1 MKKNKN
7 FHKILRQPNLLVGGF
22 ITLFII
28 MVAIFAPALAPFDP
42 VNDAD
47 LMVSETPPGAPYY
60 LGTDIQGRDI
70 LSRVIYGARVS
81 LAVGLVSQTL
91 NTIIGV
97 LLGLSAGFFGG
108 WWDDLVMGLTNVML
122 SIPALVFALAIMAL
136 LGPGLINV
144 FIAMGF
150 TNWSFSCRITRSQA
164 LSAKNLDYVK
174 AARAL
179 GYGRIR
185 RMFTQVL
192 PNIIGPILIISTLGV
207 AWAILL
213 EAALSFLG
221 LGVQPP
227 TPSWGAML
235 STARE
240 QLFTAPWIS
249 IFPGIAI
256 FITVLGLN
264 LLGDGLRDILDPY
277 TQTQNI

>member
-1 MKKNKN
+1 MNKN
-7 FHKILRQPNLLVGGF
+7 LRKLIRQTNLLVGGS
-22 ITLFII
+22 ITLFVIT
-28 MVAIFAPALAPFDP
+28 VAVFAPVLAPFHP
-42 VNDAD
+42 VDDAD
-47 LMVSETPPGAPYY
+47 LMVSEEPPGAPYY

-70 LSRVIYGARVS
+70 LSRVIYGARIS
-81 LAVGLVSQTL
+81 LAIGLVSQTL

-97 LLGLSAGFFGG
+97 LFGLSAGFFGG
-108 WWDDLVMGLTNVML
+108 WWDDFVMGLTNIML

-164 LSAKNLDYVK
+164 LSAKSLDYVK

-185 RMFTQVL
+185 LMFTQIL
-192 PNIIGPILIISTLGV
+192 PNIIGPILIIGTLGV

-227 TPSWGAML
+227 TPSWGGML
-235 STARE
+235 SAARE

-264 LLGDGLRDILDPY
+264 LLGDGLRDILDPH
-277 TQTQNI
+277 TQTQHS

>member
-1 MKKNKN
+1 MNKN
-7 FHKILRQPNLLVGGF
+7 LRKLIRQTNLLVGGS
-22 ITLFII
+22 ITLFVIT
-28 MVAIFAPALAPFDP
+28 VAVFAPVLAPFHP
-42 VNDAD
+42 VDDAD
-47 LMVSETPPGAPYY
+47 LMVSEEPPGAPYY

-70 LSRVIYGARVS
+70 LSRVIYGARIS
-81 LAVGLVSQTL
+81 LAIGLVSQTL

-97 LLGLSAGFFGG
+97 LFGLSAGFFGG
-108 WWDDLVMGLTNVML
+108 WWDDFVMSLTNIML

-164 LSAKNLDYVK
+164 LSAKSLDYVK

-185 RMFTQVL
+185 LMFTQIL
-192 PNIIGPILIISTLGV
+192 PNIIGPILIIGTLGV

-227 TPSWGAML
+227 TPSWGGML
-235 STARE
+235 SAARE

-264 LLGDGLRDILDPY
+264 LLGDGLRDILDPH
-277 TQTQNI
+277 TQTQHS

>member
-1 MKKNKN
+1 
-7 FHKILRQPNLLVGGF
+7 
-22 ITLFII
+22 
-28 MVAIFAPALAPFDP
+28 
-42 VNDAD
+42 
-47 LMVSETPPGAPYY
+47 
-60 LGTDIQGRDI
+60 
-70 LSRVIYGARVS
+70 
-81 LAVGLVSQTL
+81 
-91 NTIIGV
+91 
-97 LLGLSAGFFGG
+97 
-108 WWDDLVMGLTNVML
+108 
-122 SIPALVFALAIMAL
+122 LAIMAL

>member
-1 MKKNKN
+1 MNKN
-7 FHKILRQPNLLVGGF
+7 VRKIVRQTNLLLGGF
-22 ITLFII
+22 ITLSVI
-28 MVAIFAPALAPFDP
+28 MVAVFAPVLAPFHP
-42 VNDAD
+42 VDDAD
-47 LMVSETPPGAPYY
+47 LMVSEEPPGAPYY

-97 LLGLSAGFFGG
+97 LFGLSAGFFGG
-108 WWDDLVMGLTNVML
+108 WWDDFVMGLTNVML

-164 LSAKNLDYVK
+164 LSAKSLDYVK

-192 PNIIGPILIISTLGV
+192 PNIIGPILIIGTLGI

-235 STARE
+235 SAARE

-277 TQTQNI
+277 TQTQNS